1 MRNVMLFCLLGMLA
15 SCASTGGKTADNREW
30 VRVTCSG
37 AAGWTVCTDKS
48 LALCPNGYDI
58 ANKEENL
65 VTGLRAYEIACKK

>member
-1 MRNVMLFCLLGMLA
+1 MKNLLIVSMLA
-15 SCASTGGKTADNREW
+15 ALTACASTPKQADTREW
-30 VRVTCSG
+30 IRVTCSG
-37 AAGWTVCTDKS
+37 AAGWTACTDKS